1 MDRPPAR
8 SRLYEVINRV
18 GILSWSLLGT
28 LLLLG
33 AVLWVLSHVGNLVPA
48 LVFALAILFVLNPVV
63 TRLQRYGMPRLLG
76 SCLSYVVLGV
86 LLIALGWLV
95 MPSITDQ
102 TSQFGDRFPEIYN
115 RVSDQAQEWADGL
128 NLSVEVPDY
137 QGLRDRIDEAAEGG
151 DFISNNLS
159 RIGDVTLTI
168 LETLLL
174 LIFAPVVAFYLLMD
188 LPSLREK
195 AVALVPVRLQ
205 GEVSYVSRELGSAV
219 GGFIRG
225 QVVVALIV
233 GIMTS
238 IGFRLIGLPFWLLI
252 GMIAGFLNII
262 PFVGPWV
269 GGTLGVLVGLTESDV
284 RTAVLAAVVAIVVQQ
299 IDNHFITPNV
309 LRATVRLHPATIIS
323 VLLIGGTLFG
333 IWGVLLAVPVTA
345 TIKIV
350 TGHYW
355 RTRVLGQ
362 SWEEASEAMIDETA
376 APDTLLT
383 RLGRIGD
390 EDREELRPG
399 DGGDPPAV
407 ADAPKE

>member
-18 GILSWSLLGT
+18 GIISWSLLGT

-269 GGTLGVLVGLTESDV
+269 GGTLGVLVGLTETDV

-390 EDREELRPG
+390 EDRQELRPG

-407 ADAPKE
+407 PDAPKE

>member
-1 MDRPPAR
+1 MDGSPPR
-8 SRLYEVINRV
+8 SRLYESISRV
-18 GILSWSLLGT
+18 GIISWSLLGT
-28 LLLLG
+28 LLFLG
-33 AVLWVLSHVGNLVPA
+33 ATLWVLSQVGNLLPA
-48 LVFALAILFVLNPVV
+48 VVFTLGILFVLNPVV
-63 TRLQRYGMPRLLG
+63 TRLHRRGVPRVLG
-76 SCLSYVVLGV
+76 SCLSYLVLGGV
-86 LLIALGWLV
+86 LTLLGWLV

-102 TSQFGDRFPEIYN
+102 AADFGGRFPEIYN
-115 RVSDQAQEWADGL
+115 RVSDQAQEWTDDLGL
-128 NLSVEVPDY
+128 TIDVPDY
-137 QGLRDRIDEAAEGG
+137 DGLRERIDEAAEGG
-151 DFISNNLS
+151 DFFSNNLS

-174 LIFAPVVAFYLLMD
+174 IIFAPVLAFYLLMD
-188 LPSLREK
+188 LPTLREK
-195 AVALVPVRLQ
+195 AVAMVPNRLR
-205 GEVSYVSRELGSAV
+205 GEVSYVSRELGGAV

-233 GIMTS
+233 GVMTS

-269 GGTLGVLVGLTESDV
+269 GGTLGVLVGLTETDV

-309 LRATVRLHPATIIS
+309 LRATVRLHPATIIF
-323 VLLIGGTLFG
+323 VLLIGGTLAG

-345 TIKIV
+345 TVKIV

-362 SWEEASEAMIDETA
+362 SWEEASEAMIDETP
-376 APDTLLT
+376 APDTLIT
-383 RLGRIGD
+383 RLSRLGD
-390 EDREELRPG
+390 EAPTEELDAVDG
-399 DGGDPPAV
+399 DDPPPS
-407 ADAPKE
+407 DS

>member
-18 GILSWSLLGT
+18 GIISWSLLGT

-390 EDREELRPG
+390 EDRQELRPG

-407 ADAPKE
+407 PDAPKE